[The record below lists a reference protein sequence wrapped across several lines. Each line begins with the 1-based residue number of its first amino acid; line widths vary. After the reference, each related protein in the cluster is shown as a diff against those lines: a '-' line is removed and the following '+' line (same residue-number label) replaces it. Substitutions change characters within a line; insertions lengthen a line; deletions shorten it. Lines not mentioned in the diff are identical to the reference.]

1 MARTKGSKNKKTKV
15 IEPEEVRKYD
25 RIEMPEAVKEPKK
38 KPEIKTIE
46 EHNDTS
52 SLPDKKLLRVY
63 EVAQYFGV
71 HERTIR
77 LWIDHG
83 KLIAE
88 KPAGIIFI
96 TRESIRKFRLSGL
109 LS

>member
-1 MARTKGSKNKKTKV
+1 MANNK
-15 IEPEEVRKYD
+15 P
-25 RIEMPEAVKEPKK
+25 
-38 KPEIKTIE
+38 KTIAIDDQ
-46 EHNDTS
+46 NDLS
-52 SLPDKKLLRVY
+52 DFPDKKLLRVS
-63 EVAQYFGV
+63 EAAQYFGV

-96 TRESIRKFRLSGL
+96 SRESILKFRLLGQRYL
-109 LS
+109 

>member
-1 MARTKGSKNKKTKV
+1 MEKN
-15 IEPEEVRKYD
+15 
-25 RIEMPEAVKEPKK
+25 
-38 KPEIKTIE
+38 
-46 EHNDTS
+46 NDLS
-52 SLPDKKLLRVY
+52 DLPDKKLLRVS
-63 EVAQYFGV
+63 EAAQYFGV

-96 TRESIRKFRLSGL
+96 SRKSILEFRLSGQNYL
-109 LS
+109 

>member
-1 MARTKGSKNKKTKV
+1 MEKNNNLS
-15 IEPEEVRKYD
+15 D
-25 RIEMPEAVKEPKK
+25 
-38 KPEIKTIE
+38 
-46 EHNDTS
+46 
-52 SLPDKKLLRVY
+52 LPDKKLLRVS
-63 EVAQYFGV
+63 EAAQYFGI

-96 TRESIRKFRLSGL
+96 SRESILKFRLLGQRYL
-109 LS
+109 

>member
-1 MARTKGSKNKKTKV
+1 MKQVDETANYES
-15 IEPEEVRKYD
+15 EV
-25 RIEMPEAVKEPKK
+25 VK
-38 KPEIKTIE
+38 KPEIEVEKDPATAKE
-46 EHNDTS
+46 NDDHNDFLD
-52 SLPDKKLLRVY
+52 LPDKKLLRVY
-63 EVAQYFGV
+63 EAAQYFGV

-96 TRESIRKFRLSGL
+96 PRESILKFRLLGRKVP
-109 LS
+109 

>member
-1 MARTKGSKNKKTKV
+1 MGRKKGSKNVKQVDETAKH
-15 IEPEEVRKYD
+15 ESEV
-25 RIEMPEAVKEPKK
+25 VK
-38 KPEIKTIE
+38 KPEIEVEKDPATAKE
-46 EHNDTS
+46 NDGHND
-52 SLPDKKLLRVY
+52 LPDLPNKKLLRVY

-83 KLIAE
+83 KLMAE

-96 TRESIRKFRLSGL
+96 SRESILKFRLLGRKVP
-109 LS
+109 

>member
-1 MARTKGSKNKKTKV
+1 MEKNNNLS
-15 IEPEEVRKYD
+15 D
-25 RIEMPEAVKEPKK
+25 
-38 KPEIKTIE
+38 
-46 EHNDTS
+46 
-52 SLPDKKLLRVY
+52 LPDKKLLRVS
-63 EVAQYFGV
+63 EAAQYFGV

-96 TRESIRKFRLSGL
+96 SRKSILEFRLSGQNYL
-109 LS
+109 

>member
-1 MARTKGSKNKKTKV
+1 MAKNKPKIKALN
-15 IEPEEVRKYD
+15 IDDYD
-25 RIEMPEAVKEPKK
+25 GRL
-38 KPEIKTIE
+38 
-46 EHNDTS
+46 D
-52 SLPDKKLLRVY
+52 LPDKKLLRVY
-63 EVAQYFGV
+63 EAAEYFGV

-96 TRESIRKFRLSGL
+96 PRESILKFRLS
-109 LS
+109 SQKFP